1 MTDKL
6 QEAGLYID
14 DLNKLRIVDPA
25 VTHDTNEL
33 KTECEN
39 YLSKVEDFQSIVQ
52 NLTAM
57 LASVAEQV
65 EKQKL
70 KVRLACVVSKLE
82 RPGNRVEKPAQH
94 AFAIIAKGR
103 SRSVGIYRTVP
114 YGKMTSS
121 TSVFHTDAS
130 VPYNFDLFES
140 LIVMKRIKTFTQ
152 AIWIETDNKNATDI
166 SWQPTRHS
174 EDHAIPILEGE

>member
-39 YLSKVEDFQSIVQ
+39 YLSKVADFQSIVQ

-70 KVRLACVVSKLE
+70 KAIVSRNQLVSAATQRQLEKQQLETEIQKQKDENERLNTRLQSLQKEEADQLE
-82 RPGNRVEKPAQH
+82 FIER
-94 AFAIIAKGR
+94 FLMGR
-103 SRSVGIYRTVP
+103 
-114 YGKMTSS
+114 
-121 TSVFHTDAS
+121 
-130 VPYNFDLFES
+130 
-140 LIVMKRIKTFTQ
+140 
-152 AIWIETDNKNATDI
+152 
-166 SWQPTRHS
+166 
-174 EDHAIPILEGE
+174 